1 MESGRSIQNHRV
13 MEFLN
18 KIQWKTVMKSPIAYR
33 FKKLQTSPSTLKD
46 CDEISLGTI
55 CQMTHPSLY
64 IYIYIRLFDVFFDFS
79 KILVY
84 IFFSDLQV
92 HFYIFTYVHIY
103 TLVKIFKPEHFLQ

>member
-64 IYIYIRLFDVFFDFS
+64 IYIHTVI
-79 KILVY
+79 
-84 IFFSDLQV
+84 
-92 HFYIFTYVHIY
+92 
-103 TLVKIFKPEHFLQ
+103 